1 MVIPRKR
8 KYKNYV
14 SRRRN
19 TQLIASL
26 RRCVSDPMLY
36 RSFNRWEGLTRPFSP
51 HQSNAPI
58 ADIPEAT
65 SFDDN
70 NRAIETMATK
80 LPALKESA
88 KLKRSKDAATFAERK
103 KSGAKEELQTRYKG
117 EQKLAAVAAGS
128 KAEVSTSCSD
138 DVILDVNKEQEGLAE
153 VVLRAP
159 TPPTTSRIRPRNV
172 ATRSIVLPRA
182 TVVEPSVIKRRLSS
196 RTKREDT
203 GYRKDH
209 HREYVNLPSVS
220 DNLDEKEEERTAE
233 QKAQN
238 TVTAVT
244 AAFSTLV
251 VEPQLG
257 HERGG
262 IEAAS
267 TTVATAAAAAAAA
280 NAGTGA
286 AGTTVGGVAT
296 VVGGGLGVTSENATK
311 SDENDK
317 RGLKI
322 IAPDEGGGGGG
333 VGDGGQQ
340 RKTRKEIPQLT
351 AIALMPPS
359 PVLKRKPSATA
370 SFSQSSLLATLQLP
384 PSVSA
389 KVDRIIANADRKEK
403 ERRSNHAPINS
414 SDRSDRLQPASSSKS
429 HATAAGQT
437 PSSSIAPSVA
447 RPVVQDDRDGHLIYQ
462 EGDIIQGKYEI
473 VRTLGEGTFGKV
485 VQVKDSSKSGRQFA
499 LKVIKNV
506 SKYREAARLE
516 INVLKKLQEKDP
528 NGNFLVIQLL
538 DNFDYHGHVCLL
550 FDLLGLSV
558 FDFMKANNY
567 QAYPMEQ
574 ARYIAYQLCYAVKFM
589 HDNRLTH
596 TDLKPENILFVNSN
610 YRVVEDGKKKRPI
623 RIIEDARVRL
633 IDLGSATFDHEHHST
648 IVSTRHY
655 RAPEVILELG
665 WSQPCDVWSIGC
677 ILFELY
683 LGITL
688 FQTHDNREHLAMM
701 ERILGTLP
709 YRMCRKSKTKYFY
722 HGRLDWNEKTQAGQ
736 YVRDNCKPLSR
747 YMKSNDPEDVELFD
761 IISEML
767 TYEPSQRI
775 TLSSALDHRYF
786 KRLAP
791 HLRLHESGASSNGSS
806 AASST
811 AVATVVLSDAGEG
824 DGEQR

>member
-1 MVIPRKR
+1 MQQQPIHHFTKSNLARPSVVASDTTVDTTASKVPTLTPVTRHYYSHRIPQHATLVPSPVHRQSSLHSSSLFFSPSISPSVRSNQSPLVSGIANGQVARPPERYSIKMPRRGFDNIRRLPIVVIPRKR

-26 RRCVSDPMLY
+26 RRCVSDPVLY

-51 HQSNAPI
+51 QQSGAPI

-70 NRAIETMATK
+70 NRAIETMAAK
-80 LPALKESA
+80 PPALKESA

-103 KSGAKEELQTRYKG
+103 KSGAKEEFQTGYKG
-117 EQKLAAVAAGS
+117 EQKLAAVAAGN
-128 KAEVSTSCSD
+128 KAEVITSCSD

-196 RTKREDT
+196 RTKREDS

-267 TTVATAAAAAAAA
+267 AAVAAAAA

-286 AGTTVGGVAT
+286 GTTVGGAAT
-296 VVGGGLGVTSENATK
+296 VVGGGLGVTNENATK

-322 IAPDEGGGGGG
+322 IAPDEGGSG

-340 RKTRKEIPQLT
+340 RKSRKEIPQLT

-359 PVLKRKPSATA
+359 PVLKRKPSSTA

-414 SDRSDRLQPASSSKS
+414 
-429 HATAAGQT
+429 
-437 PSSSIAPSVA
+437 V
-447 RPVVQDDRDGHLIYQ
+447 Y
-462 EGDIIQGKYEI
+462 
-473 VRTLGEGTFGKV
+473 
-485 VQVKDSSKSGRQFA
+485 
-499 LKVIKNV
+499 
-506 SKYREAARLE
+506 
-516 INVLKKLQEKDP
+516 
-528 NGNFLVIQLL
+528 FL
-538 DNFDYHGHVCLL
+538 
-550 FDLLGLSV
+550 
-558 FDFMKANNY
+558 
-567 QAYPMEQ
+567 
-574 ARYIAYQLCYAVKFM
+574 
-589 HDNRLTH
+589 
-596 TDLKPENILFVNSN
+596 
-610 YRVVEDGKKKRPI
+610 
-623 RIIEDARVRL
+623 
-633 IDLGSATFDHEHHST
+633 
-648 IVSTRHY
+648 
-655 RAPEVILELG
+655 
-665 WSQPCDVWSIGC
+665 IGC
-677 ILFELY
+677 C
-683 LGITL
+683 T
-688 FQTHDNREHLAMM
+688 
-701 ERILGTLP
+701 
-709 YRMCRKSKTKYFY
+709 
-722 HGRLDWNEKTQAGQ
+722 
-736 YVRDNCKPLSR
+736 
-747 YMKSNDPEDVELFD
+747 
-761 IISEML
+761 
-767 TYEPSQRI
+767 
-775 TLSSALDHRYF
+775 DH
-786 KRLAP
+786 P
-791 HLRLHESGASSNGSS
+791 
-806 AASST
+806 
-811 AVATVVLSDAGEG
+811 
-824 DGEQR
+824 